1 MKISLLSKKFMQKPI
16 SKKLIS
22 LSLIIIIF
30 SGLFLVNIGVVEAAP
45 GVLEDAAKWLI
56 GGLFTVLLYIAQA
69 FTAFVGNI
77 FKGIVHFGFQ
87 QMDVVRMGWTITRD
101 IVNMFFIL
109 GLIVIAFA
117 TILRIETYGIKALLQ
132 KLIIIALLINFSYL
146 VCGLI
151 IDATQIAATYF
162 LNQIE
167 TEDIAIAVLSR
178 LKVIDAIR
186 GVEGMRVAIT
196 DYDPD
201 MVVILTTAFSAIIIF
216 LAGFVMLVGAI
227 LLFIRVGALWA
238 LIILAPFAWFFSI
251 FPGKLKS
258 YSSQWWDNFLKY
270 AFFAPI
276 YIFFIFLVL
285 KISKAGV
292 LEGMGLVT
300 GETAVGLGNLTLVPM
315 FGDLNMLFRYVFLII
330 LLFGAPTIAMSMG
343 IKGAGAAQS
352 FVKGGLKGTAKLAYK
367 LPGKLRGAMVA
378 PPGWMKAI
386 PVVKQVTAGIS
397 TVAKWTTPAFWK
409 QAYEERKKERLR
421 EAKTGYTVGK
431 MQDFQT
437 RVLSLFTR
445 KTKHAEEAEQFE
457 VDEESQKIALE
468 TNRESSQLLAVL
480 RSAVKGKD
488 KIRASATLKLL
499 FDQNDHNDLQLDK
512 EFSEWK
518 WTDKSD
524 TAREENKVGKTYS
537 IDGRATTDQAGLKDL
552 LFQMYA
558 KMGVSEGKA
567 APIIGNLSHT
577 ALASGNYGAYHMTH
591 TETSGRE
598 GRSSDEDQK
607 KIAATK
613 AATVNVR
620 VKTRT
625 EHPTN
630 IIKEGWDTAKK
641 EYTYAGIDQFGLYQL
656 KQLTQTEINERRYGE
671 GRPDYLK
678 LVPEALKD
686 LDKAIKKADEQERK
700 RAEAEGRDAE
710 LWTEDEKLKART
722 FLENTARGTPKKGEK
737 AEKAEKEIT
746 KETAFEV
753 IAKEIEE
760 KEKGV

>member
-1 MKISLLSKKFMQKPI
+1 MQKPVP
-16 SKKLIS
+16 KKLICI
-22 LSLIIIIF
+22 SLIIVIF
-30 SGLFLVNIGVVEAAP
+30 SGLFLVNVGEAGATP
-45 GVLEDAAKWLI
+45 GVLADIAKEI
-56 GGLFTVLLYIAQA
+56 GQGMASIALHIAQA

-87 QMDVVRMGWTITRD
+87 QMDMVKMGWTITRD

-117 TILRIETYGIKALLQ
+117 TILRIETYGMKALLP

-162 LNQIE
+162 LNQIQ
-167 TEDIAIAVLSR
+167 TKDIAIAILSR
-178 LKVIDAIR
+178 LQVIDAIR

-196 DYDPD
+196 DYDTD
-201 MVVILTTAFSAIIIF
+201 MVVILTTVFSAIVVF

-227 LLFIRVGALWA
+227 LLFVRVGALWA

-258 YSSQWWDNFLKY
+258 YSGQWWDKFLMY

-276 YIFFIFLVL
+276 YIFFIFLIL
-285 KISKAGV
+285 KISKGTV
-292 LEGMGLVT
+292 LTSMKLAT
-300 GETAVGLGNLTLVPM
+300 GETAVGLANLTLVPM
-315 FGDLNMLFRYVFLII
+315 FGDLNLLFKYVFLII

-386 PVVKQVTAGIS
+386 PGVRRVTAGIS
-397 TVAKWTTPAFWK
+397 TFAKWTTPAFWK
-409 QAYEERKKERLR
+409 QAFEERKKERLR
-421 EAKTGYTVGK
+421 EAKVGYTVGRI
-431 MQDFQT
+431 QDFQT

-457 VDEESQKIALE
+457 IDEESQKIALE

-480 RSAVKGKD
+480 RNAVKGKD

-499 FDQNDHNDLQLDK
+499 FDQNDHNDLQLDE
-512 EFSEWK
+512 EFSKWK
-518 WTDKSD
+518 WTDKSQ
-524 TAREENKVGKTYS
+524 TAKEEKMVDKAYGKKTN
-537 IDGRATTDQAGLKDL
+537 QAGLKDL
-552 LFQMYA
+552 LFQMYE
-558 KMGVSEGKA
+558 KMGVSESKA
-567 APIIGNLSHT
+567 APVIGNLSHT

-591 TETSGRE
+591 TDTKGRE

-630 IIKEGWDTAKK
+630 IIQEGWDTAKK
-641 EYTYAGIDQFGLYQL
+641 EYTYEGIDQFGLYQL

-678 LVPEALKD
+678 LVPQALKD
-686 LDKAIKKADEQERK
+686 IDKAIKKADEQEIK
-700 RAEAEGRDAE
+700 RAAAEGRDAK
-710 LWTEDEKLKART
+710 LWTEDEKLRART
-722 FLENTARGTPKKGEK
+722 FLENTAKGTPTKGKKG
-737 AEKAEKEIT
+737 AEEEAKKGAKKPMPPGVT
-746 KETAFEV
+746 TA
-753 IAKEIEE
+753 
-760 KEKGV
+760 